1 MNTAVFG
8 FFLHQVLIIGQ
19 FSGEKDDPYS
29 LKLFMF
35 YNDTMIFFYCKCGY
49 ANLRKLFNVYAG
61 NQRTTQH
68 YMLKKIYNS
77 LRHGVA
83 SLMWRTFIIAI
94 N

>member
-35 YNDTMIFFYCKCGY
+35 YNDTMIFFIV
-49 ANLRKLFNVYAG
+49 NVV
-61 NQRTTQH
+61 TP
-68 YMLKKIYNS
+68 I
-77 LRHGVA
+77 
-83 SLMWRTFIIAI
+83 
-94 N
+94 